1 MIFPRV
7 QVKKVLN
14 HTTVLCDVCF
24 CVFPNSM
31 LIVCCFSHKNRGWY
45 NIWHSNHVTTV
56 KGIQHL
62 STSNVIGIHTLS
74 PNFGHAQIRTKQA
87 PFHSKPISLFP
98 KNSSMHTTS
107 TYVKLENTLSY
118 SLNTHPH
125 LVLGHTE
132 SGQIQP

>member
-62 STSNVIGIHTLS
+62 STSNVIWIQ
-74 PNFGHAQIRTKQA
+74 FTKFLVMHRYEQSKHH
-87 PFHSKPISLFP
+87 FIKPISLSP